1 MQFIKQGVNVDFV
14 GRRFLFISLSTIIIL
29 IGIASLVFH
38 GGLNYGIDF
47 AGGTLVQVKF
57 SKPTTPDNIR
67 EALKSLDLG
76 SSTIQQ
82 FEESKG
88 EEYLIRVEKTK
99 SDLVGLSDD
108 IKATLDK
115 VYGTNQVDIRRV
127 EMVGPKVGKD
137 LRRQGFLAIIYAM
150 IGILIYVTFR
160 FEFKFAMGAVVA
172 LFHDVII
179 TVGIF
184 SLLDKEFT
192 LSILAALLA
201 IVGYSLNDTIVVYD
215 RIRENL
221 KKPGKRSYEEL
232 INTSINET
240 LSRTILTSLTT
251 VLVLVSLFFLGGG
264 VIHDFAFAL
273 IVGVVVG
280 TYSSIFIASPIVIAM
295 KGMKTFQSKKRSRL
309 ST

>member
-1 MQFIKQGVNVDFV
+1 MQFIKPGINIEFV
-14 GRRFLFISLSTIIIL
+14 GRRFIFMGLSLVVIL
-29 IGIASLVFH
+29 IGIASLIFH

-57 SKPTTPDNIR
+57 SQSTTPDAIR
-67 EALKSLDLG
+67 NVLQGLDLG
-76 SSTIQQ
+76 FSTIQQ
-82 FEESKG
+82 FEESNG
-88 EEYLIRVEKTK
+88 EEFLIRVEKSK
-99 SDLVGLSDD
+99 SDLVGLSDE
-108 IKATLDK
+108 IKAALDK
-115 VYGTNQVDIRRV
+115 GYGAGQVNIRRV

-137 LRRQGFLAIIYAM
+137 LRRKGFLAIIYALV
-150 IGILIYVTFR
+150 GILIYVTFR
-160 FEFKFAMGAVVA
+160 FEFKFALGAVVA

-184 SLLDKEFT
+184 SLLDKEFS

-221 KKPGKRSYEEL
+221 RQPGKRSYEEL

-240 LSRTILTSLTT
+240 LSRTILTSVTT
-251 VLVLVSLFFLGGG
+251 ILVLLSLFFLGGG

-273 IVGVVVG
+273 MIGVIVG

-295 KGMKTFQSKKRSRL
+295 KGLKAFQGKRSRM

>member
-1 MQFIKQGVNVDFV
+1 MQFIKSGVSIDFV
-14 GRRFLFISLSTIIIL
+14 GRRFLFMGLSTVIIL
-29 IGIASLVFH
+29 IGIASLIFH

-57 SKPTTPDNIR
+57 SQPTTPDRIR
-67 EALKSLDLG
+67 KALKGLDLG
-76 SSTIQQ
+76 SNTIQQ
-82 FEESKG
+82 FEESNGK
-88 EEYLIRVEKTK
+88 EFLIRVEKSK

-108 IKATLDK
+108 IKSTLDK
-115 VYGTNQVDIRRV
+115 AYGADQVDIRRV
-127 EMVGPKVGKD
+127 EMVGPKVGED
-137 LRRQGFLAIIYAM
+137 LRRKGVLAIIYAL
-150 IGILIYVTFR
+150 IGLLIYITFR
-160 FEFKFAMGAVVA
+160 FEFKFALGAVVA

-179 TVGIF
+179 TVGVF
-184 SLLDKEFT
+184 SLLNKEFS

-221 KKPGKRSYEEL
+221 KKPSKRSYEEI

-251 VLVLVSLFFLGGG
+251 ILVLLSLFFLGGG

-273 IVGVVVG
+273 MIGVIVG

-295 KGMKTFQSKKRSRL
+295 KGIKAFSGKRSRM

>member
-1 MQFIKQGVNVDFV
+1 MQFIKSGVNIDFV
-14 GRRFLFISLSTIIIL
+14 GRRFLFISLSALIIL
-29 IGIASLVFH
+29 ISIASLVFH

-57 SKPTTPDNIR
+57 DKATTPDNIR
-67 EALKSLDLG
+67 KALKGLDLG
-76 SSTIQQ
+76 SCTIQQ

-88 EEYLIRVEKTK
+88 EEFLIRVEKSK

-108 IKATLDK
+108 IKTTLDK
-115 VYGTNQVDIRRV
+115 AYGANQVDIRRV

-137 LRRQGFLAIIYAM
+137 LRRQGFLAIIYALV
-150 IGILIYVTFR
+150 GILIYVTFR
-160 FEFKFAMGAVVA
+160 FEFKFALGAVVA

-184 SLLDKEFT
+184 SLLDKEFS

-221 KKPGKRSYEEL
+221 RKPGKRSYEEL
-232 INTSINET
+232 INTSINQT
-240 LSRTILTSLTT
+240 LSRTILTSVTT
-251 VLVLVSLFFLGGG
+251 ILVLFCLFFLGGG

-273 IVGVVVG
+273 MVGVIVG

-295 KGMKTFQSKKRSRL
+295 RAIKALQGKRSRM

>member
-1 MQFIKQGVNVDFV
+1 MEFIKPGINIQFV
-14 GRRFLFISLSTIIIL
+14 GRRFLFITLSAVVIL
-29 IGIASLVFH
+29 IGIASLIFH

-47 AGGTLVQVKF
+47 AGGTMVQVKF
-57 SKPTTPDNIR
+57 SQPTTPENIR
-67 EALKSLDLG
+67 KALKGLDLG

-82 FEESKG
+82 FEESSG
-88 EEYLIRVEKTK
+88 EEFLIRVEKSK
-99 SDLVGLSDD
+99 SDLVGLSDE

-115 VYGTNQVDIRRV
+115 AYGDNQVDIRRV
-127 EMVGPKVGKD
+127 EMVGPKVGQD
-137 LRRQGFLAIIYAM
+137 LRRKGVMAIIYALV
-150 IGILIYVTFR
+150 GILIYVTFR
-160 FEFKFAMGAVVA
+160 FEFKFALGAVVA

-184 SLLDKEFT
+184 SLLDKEFN

-221 KKPGKRSYEEL
+221 KQPGKRSYEEL

-251 VLVLVSLFFLGGG
+251 VLVLLSLFFLGGG

-273 IVGVVVG
+273 MVGVIVG

-295 KGMKTFQSKKRSRL
+295 KGMVKPQGKRRRV

>member
-1 MQFIKQGVNVDFV
+1 M
-14 GRRFLFISLSTIIIL
+14 
-29 IGIASLVFH
+29 
-38 GGLNYGIDF
+38 
-47 AGGTLVQVKF
+47 VQVKF
-57 SKPTTPDNIR
+57 SQPTTPDDIR
-67 EALKSLDLG
+67 KALKGLDLG

-82 FEESKG
+82 FEESSG
-88 EEYLIRVEKTK
+88 EEFLIRVEKSK
-99 SDLVGLSDD
+99 SDLVGLSDE

-115 VYGTNQVDIRRV
+115 AYGDNQVDIRRV
-127 EMVGPKVGKD
+127 EMVGPKVGQD
-137 LRRQGFLAIIYAM
+137 LRRKGVMAIIYALV
-150 IGILIYVTFR
+150 GILIYVTFR
-160 FEFKFAMGAVVA
+160 FEFKFALGAVVA

-184 SLLDKEFT
+184 SLLDKEFN

-221 KKPGKRSYEEL
+221 KQPGKRSYEEL

-251 VLVLVSLFFLGGG
+251 VLVLLSLFFLGGG

-273 IVGVVVG
+273 MVGVIVG

-295 KGMKTFQSKKRSRL
+295 KGMVKPQGKRRRV

>member
-1 MQFIKQGVNVDFV
+1 MEFIKPGINIQFV
-14 GRRFLFISLSTIIIL
+14 GRRFLFITLSTVVIL
-29 IGIASLVFH
+29 IGIASLIFH

-47 AGGTLVQVKF
+47 AGGTMVQVKF
-57 SKPTTPDNIR
+57 SQPTTPDDIR
-67 EALKSLDLG
+67 KALKGLDLG

-82 FEESKG
+82 FEESSG
-88 EEYLIRVEKTK
+88 EEFLIRVEKSK
-99 SDLVGLSDD
+99 SDLVGLSDE

-115 VYGTNQVDIRRV
+115 AYGDNQVDIRRV
-127 EMVGPKVGKD
+127 EMVGPKVGQD
-137 LRRQGFLAIIYAM
+137 LRRKGVMAIIYALV
-150 IGILIYVTFR
+150 GILIYVTFR
-160 FEFKFAMGAVVA
+160 FEFKFALGAVVA

-184 SLLDKEFT
+184 SLLDKEFN

-221 KKPGKRSYEEL
+221 KQPGKRSYEEL

-251 VLVLVSLFFLGGG
+251 VLVLLSLFFLGGG

-273 IVGVVVG
+273 MVGVIVG

-295 KGMKTFQSKKRSRL
+295 KGMVKPQGKRRRV